1 MIGGNRN
8 LEETSMKN
16 TKRILLLT
24 GVAASF
30 VCAAFVTACG
40 EEKEHTHDWGNETV
54 VQQGSCTED
63 KILQYTCT
71 VCGETKN
78 ETIAAPG
85 HTYGEAVVVDATC
98 VEAGS
103 STKTCTVCGYKDVT
117 EIEALGHDY
126 VYTTI
131 TEATCTENG
140 TQKITCSRC
149 DYEETET
156 VAKLGH
162 DWGEWTV
169 VQEGDCYTDEIQE
182 RTCNRCGEVESK
194 ETAAANAHSYGDDD
208 YCTVCG
214 AYKYHKITVV
224 NAEGGAVA
232 GVTVKLA
239 TEDGI
244 VEAQVTDENG
254 LASFKATE
262 DITYFVQLYDLPNG
276 ASYSKVTAASHT
288 KEGHEFTITLGS
300 DKVEELKY
308 NDADG
313 PTTSLTVKGE
323 RYYYD
328 LTTLGDYTV
337 IIPGEFDNNIGNVIG
352 EIRAKLTCNYIGGAV
367 YVLSWTDPQVTV
379 FVSTPGKD
387 FRSTELVKGADE
399 NGVYSMSFAL
409 AYGSTATITFSASE
423 YDLFDY
429 SNWTSIVTYE
439 KCPYTYAVSLNVAN
453 SDIQQGSAEM
463 PYLMTVGS
471 NTVKGI
477 KNDDGKY
484 IAYLG
489 LNAVQGDYTLS
500 FTGATVQYGYSATYL
515 SDDVTSGK
523 AFTISYASP
532 YIFYVVSD
540 SEIINIDVSFAYTP
554 GSIDKPY
561 ELSIGENTVRM
572 SYIYLAFTPEES
584 GKYTLRG
591 SGSESF
597 ALYASLDDAKDYNAI
612 THGEGLLIYQYEAGK
627 TYYICVY
634 SYTNTLTLSKYNA
647 ETDAGYSSDTAVA
660 MELNKAVNVESAT
673 KYYSFTAE
681 TTGYYTLR
689 LSDTGS
695 VTLYSDGGF
704 SSYLDSA
711 YGTVYIFKVEAGGTY
726 YLALYSY
733 YSGVTATIS
742 AYNAETDAGYSKNMP
757 KEITENVSVT
767 APYATDMYYVFT
779 PSENGTYEFTID
791 NAYANIYFYSD
802 NNYVSSVGVV
812 SQTKNTISLN
822 AGTTYY
828 IYLYYYSDVTF
839 SISKQAEIGGGDDE
853 DEEEETTG
861 WKLNTEYSFNLPQ
874 GKAYS
879 MTITVSTAGD
889 YTFTMSSTNTSAD
902 LSSYTLTVNGK
913 EYTLSKANEAVT
925 IALVQGSNTIQLA
938 SNTPFS
944 FDLPVTVKI
953 TEGKVA
959 EEEKPVLTLTNPV
972 TVKGNSNNY
981 NVITISVSVEAAGTY
996 KITLDWDGISV
1007 YTKEAY
1013 DLYEDPFI
1021 DANNYEKS
1029 GTVKLNAGTTDLV
1042 ILSTDTFAYELT
1054 LSLVSGGDTGNTG
1067 GGTTTN
1073 ADLAVGGTYEVTAD
1087 GTTIITVYV
1096 EADGTYLLTLDKSG
1110 VEVYTEGAYSSYGSP
1125 FIEEGQTSGQVTLS
1139 AGTTKLYILYNNS
1152 GSLKVTLTLT
1162 SVAKD

>member
-1 MIGGNRN
+1 
-8 LEETSMKN
+8 MKN
-16 TKRILLLT
+16 TKRILLLA

-98 VEAGS
+98 LEAGS
-103 STKTCTVCGYKDVT
+103 STKTCTVCGYEDVT

-194 ETAAANAHSYGDDD
+194 ETPAANAHSYGDDD

-224 NAEGGAVA
+224 DAEGAAVA

-239 TEDGI
+239 TKDGI

-254 LASFKATE
+254 LAAFDTTE

-313 PTTSLTVKGE
+313 PTTSITVKGE

-337 IIPGEFDNNIGNVIG
+337 IIPGEVDNNIGNVIG
-352 EIRAKLTCNYIGGAV
+352 QIRATLTCDYIGGAV

-379 FVSTPGKD
+379 SVSAPGKRYD
-387 FRSTELVKGADE
+387 STELVTGADE

-409 AYGSTATITFSASE
+409 AYGSTATITFNVSE
-423 YDLFDY
+423 YDEDW
-429 SNWTSIVTYE
+429 NTVITYE
-439 KCPYTYAVSLNVAN
+439 KCPYSYAISLNVTET
-453 SDIQQGSAEM
+453 DEKEGSATL
-463 PYLMTVGS
+463 PYVLAVGS
-471 NTVKGI
+471 NTVKG
-477 KNDDGKY
+477 NLNEDGKY
-484 IAYLG
+484 TAYFAFVLEE
-489 LNAVQGDYTLS
+489 AGDYTFS

-515 SDDVTSGK
+515 SYDVTSGV
-523 AFTISYASP
+523 AFTIRYVTT
-532 YIFYVVSD
+532 YIVYVVSD
-540 SEIINIDVSFAYTP
+540 SETIDIDVSFAYTP

-561 ELSIGENTVRM
+561 ELSLGENTVS
-572 SYIYLAFTPEES
+572 SYSDIYLAFTPAES

-591 SGSESF
+591 SGVESF
-597 ALYASLDDAKDYNAI
+597 ALYASLDDAKNYNAVTYGGGI
-612 THGEGLLIYQYEAGK
+612 LIYEYEAGK
-627 TYYICVY
+627 TYYISVY
-634 SYTNTLTLSKYNA
+634 SQTDTLTLSKYNA
-647 ETDAGYSSDTAVA
+647 ETDAGYSPDTALVLQLDKGVA
-660 MELNKAVNVESAT
+660 VENAT
-673 KYYSFTAE
+673 KYYVFTAE
-681 TTGYYTLR
+681 TAGYYTLR
-689 LSDTGS
+689 SSGYAS
-695 VTLYSDGGF
+695 IEIYSAGDYDF
-704 SSYLDSA
+704 SNRITSA
-711 YGTVYIFKVEAGGTY
+711 SEIVVFKAEAGT
-726 YLALYSY
+726 SY
-733 YSGVTATIS
+733 YITIGYAYVSGVTATIS
-742 AYNAETDAGYSKNMP
+742 AYNAETDAGYSAFMP
-757 KEITENVSVT
+757 KEITEGVSETVST
-767 APYATDMYYVFT
+767 QMYYTFT
-779 PSENGTYEFTID
+779 PSEGGTYELTISD
-791 NAYANIYFYSD
+791 QYMAVYFYTTSDYERSNVYLTKSQNTVELEAGKTYYVGVNAYYEI
-802 NNYVSSVGVV
+802 
-812 SQTKNTISLN
+812 
-822 AGTTYY
+822 
-828 IYLYYYSDVTF
+828 TF
-839 SISKQAEIGGGDDE
+839 SFSKKTEISGGDDE

-889 YTFTMSSTNTSAD
+889 YTFTMPARMR
-902 LSSYTLTVNGK
+902 LPIL
-913 EYTLSKANEAVT
+913 
-925 IALVQGSNTIQLA
+925 ALIH
-938 SNTPFS
+938 
-944 FDLPVTVKI
+944 
-953 TEGKVA
+953 
-959 EEEKPVLTLTNPV
+959 
-972 TVKGNSNNY
+972 
-981 NVITISVSVEAAGTY
+981 
-996 KITLDWDGISV
+996 
-1007 YTKEAY
+1007 
-1013 DLYEDPFI
+1013 
-1021 DANNYEKS
+1021 
-1029 GTVKLNAGTTDLV
+1029 
-1042 ILSTDTFAYELT
+1042 
-1054 LSLVSGGDTGNTG
+1054 
-1067 GGTTTN
+1067 
-1073 ADLAVGGTYEVTAD
+1073 
-1087 GTTIITVYV
+1087 
-1096 EADGTYLLTLDKSG
+1096 
-1110 VEVYTEGAYSSYGSP
+1110 
-1125 FIEEGQTSGQVTLS
+1125 
-1139 AGTTKLYILYNNS
+1139 
-1152 GSLKVTLTLT
+1152 
-1162 SVAKD
+1162 